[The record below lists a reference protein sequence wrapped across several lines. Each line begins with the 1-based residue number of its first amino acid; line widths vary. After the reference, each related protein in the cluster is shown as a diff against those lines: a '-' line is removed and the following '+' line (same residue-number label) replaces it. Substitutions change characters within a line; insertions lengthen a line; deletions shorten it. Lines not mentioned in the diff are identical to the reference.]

1 MSQELAEV
9 SVERCQQGGLDC
21 RACVGAT
28 AQDLALL
35 SPHLTPEGVLQ
46 LFQQLYENSGCR
58 DFAHT
63 FAWAYWNTV
72 SGSLARKPPT
82 VESARVMAATSAM

>member
-9 SVERCQQGGLDC
+9 SVELCQQDELDC
-21 RACVGAT
+21 RACVSAT
-28 AQDLALL
+28 AQNLAFV

-46 LFQQLYENSGCR
+46 LFQQLYRNSGCR

-63 FAWAYWNTV
+63 FAWAYWTTV
-72 SGSLARKPPT
+72 SGSTLHKPPAAET
-82 VESARVMAATSAM
+82 ARVMAATSAA